1 MKRRYSRTK
10 YSNIGITTAA
20 ACLMILSGTAILSF
34 QKVIHPGT
42 RMIGIAEIILGVIFL
57 CISAFKMY
65 RHKEMLKNYLQIIAE
80 ENGTLNSN
88 SLGSLPVPMV
98 IVNVDGTI
106 RWYNDKFSEL
116 FENRDMFGSL
126 FESVIS
132 DIKWSDILKSA
143 ANINKHIEI
152 GDRTFSVVGKMI
164 KDKNDSNSQ
173 KEDTY
178 ITYVYLI
185 DETEEKRLRLLYN
198 DERTDVAVIGIDNY
212 DEVFQKV
219 DDSEQQRIVSQLRLF
234 INNWAKEGNAVAKR
248 IERDRYFVFFEHRYL
263 KHYIDNKFSI
273 LDEVRKLSEDIKQP
287 LSVSIGI
294 GVGGSI
300 YENEASARSALDIT
314 LGRGGDQVC
323 IKDDNQYKFYG
334 GRSKEYEKSTRVKTR
349 AVAVA
354 LKDFIKNADNVIFM
368 GHEGADYDC
377 FGAAMGLQRAVR
389 ALGKTPYIV
398 YDNNSPAI
406 KDLYN
411 DLRNVPEYR
420 RMFVDAEMA
429 IDEITDNT
437 VLVILDTHRPSM
449 LPVEGLL
456 EKVSKIVMIDHH
468 RRSTEFINPCSIV
481 YHEPYASSTCEMV
494 TELIEH
500 MDLGGALTTVE
511 TECLYTGILM
521 DTKNFIIK
529 TGARTFEAASYLKRQ
544 GLNTAEVKKRF
555 NIKKEDYDHKV
566 DIVKTAVEVVP
577 EIAVAKAYD
586 RIENI
591 RVVASQAADEMLNLN
606 NIRASFV
613 VYPQDNGIGVC
624 ARSLGNVNVQLIME
638 SLGGGGHMTVAGA
651 QLKDISIEEAVYQV
665 EIAIHEYLKENK

>member
-1 MKRRYSRTK
+1 M
-10 YSNIGITTAA
+10 
-20 ACLMILSGTAILSF
+20 
-34 QKVIHPGT
+34 
-42 RMIGIAEIILGVIFL
+42 
-57 CISAFKMY
+57 
-65 RHKEMLKNYLQIIAE
+65 
-80 ENGTLNSN
+80 
-88 SLGSLPVPMV
+88 
-98 IVNVDGTI
+98 
-106 RWYNDKFSEL
+106 
-116 FENRDMFGSL
+116 
-126 FESVIS
+126 
-132 DIKWSDILKSA
+132 
-143 ANINKHIEI
+143 
-152 GDRTFSVVGKMI
+152 
-164 KDKNDSNSQ
+164 
-173 KEDTY
+173 
-178 ITYVYLI
+178 
-185 DETEEKRLRLLYN
+185 
-198 DERTDVAVIGIDNY
+198 
-212 DEVFQKV
+212 
-219 DDSEQQRIVSQLRLF
+219 
-234 INNWAKEGNAVAKR
+234 
-248 IERDRYFVFFEHRYL
+248 
-263 KHYIDNKFSI
+263 
-273 LDEVRKLSEDIKQP
+273 
-287 LSVSIGI
+287 
-294 GVGGSI
+294 
-300 YENEASARSALDIT
+300 
-314 LGRGGDQVC
+314 
-323 IKDDNQYKFYG
+323 
-334 GRSKEYEKSTRVKTR
+334 
-349 AVAVA
+349 
-354 LKDFIKNADNVIFM
+354 KDFIKNADNVIFM

-398 YDNNSPAI
+398 YDNNSPAV

-494 TELIEH
+494 TELIEY